1 VPTISSPPL
10 TLRDGLLH
18 ATLSWQTLVVLTVAL
33 VSAALVASATPL
45 VLGACLATALAG
57 LELLRPRFWQ
67 RLAADRERALRTLP
81 SAADVLDPSLRTQVA
96 ALRQSRYEA
105 RNAIGQASPSLQ
117 RHVCAGLSAQ
127 LESLEGDAAL
137 LVREGELIAT
147 LLRSGPSPRSIEH
160 ELQELA
166 ARLDATADEGLRVE
180 WSRTAEV
187 RRRELET
194 LRRLESE
201 RELVSATLARVTATL
216 RWLPLQVAELDL
228 LECRGSKS
236 PRHRLQDALSS
247 LHADLSATAD
257 SLRVLLD
264 EKSEFALLGP

>member
-1 VPTISSPPL
+1 VPTSSSPPL

-33 VSAALVASATPL
+33 ASAAMVASATPL

-67 RLAADRERALRTLP
+67 RLAAERERALRTLP
-81 SAADVLDPSLRTQVA
+81 SAAEVLDPSLRTQVA
-96 ALRQSRYEA
+96 ALRQCRYDA

-117 RHVCAGLSAQ
+117 RHLCPSLSAQ

-137 LVREGELIAT
+137 LVREGERIAT
-147 LLRSGPSPRSIEH
+147 LLRAGPSPRSLEH
-160 ELQELA
+160 ELQELT
-166 ARLDATADEGLRVE
+166 ARIDTTGDEGLRLE
-180 WSRTAEV
+180 WERTAEV

-201 RELVSATLARVTATL
+201 RELVAATLARVTATL
-216 RWLPLQVAELDL
+216 RWLPLQLAELDL
-228 LECRGSKS
+228 LEGRGGKS
-236 PRHRLQDALSS
+236 PRHRLQEALSS
-247 LHADLSATAD
+247 LHTDLAATSD
-257 SLRVLLD
+257 SLRALLD
-264 EKSEFALLGP
+264 EHTEVALLES

>member
-1 VPTISSPPL
+1 MISSPPL

-67 RLAADRERALRTLP
+67 RLAAERERALRTLP
-81 SAADVLDPSLRTQVA
+81 STAEVLDPALRTQVSS
-96 ALRQSRYEA
+96 LRQARYEA
-105 RNAIGQASPSLQ
+105 RNALAGASPSLQ
-117 RHVCAGLSAQ
+117 RHLCTSLTTQ

-147 LLRSGPSPRSIEH
+147 LLRSAPSPRSIEH

-166 ARLDATADEGLRVE
+166 ARLDAVGDEALRFE
-180 WSRTAEV
+180 WTRTAEV

-194 LRRLESE
+194 LRRLEAE
-201 RELVSATLARVTATL
+201 RELVAATLARVTATL
-216 RWLPLQVAELDL
+216 RWLPLQLAELDL
-228 LECRGSKS
+228 LEGRGGKS

-247 LHADLSATAD
+247 LQSDLSATSD
-257 SLRVLLD
+257 SLRALLD
-264 EKSEFALLGP
+264 EKTELTALLEA

>member
-1 VPTISSPPL
+1 MISSPPL

-67 RLAADRERALRTLP
+67 RLAAERERALRTLP
-81 SAADVLDPSLRTQVA
+81 STAEVLDPALRTQVA
-96 ALRQSRYEA
+96 SLRQARYEA
-105 RNAIGQASPSLQ
+105 RNALAAASPSLQ
-117 RHVCAGLSAQ
+117 RHLCTSLTTQ

-147 LLRSGPSPRSIEH
+147 LLRSAPSPRSIEH

-166 ARLDATADEGLRVE
+166 ARLDAAGDEALRSE
-180 WSRTAEV
+180 WTRTAEV

-194 LRRLESE
+194 LRRLEAE
-201 RELVSATLARVTATL
+201 RELVAATLARVTATL
-216 RWLPLQVAELDL
+216 RWLPLQLAELDL
-228 LECRGSKS
+228 LEGRGGKS
-236 PRHRLQDALSS
+236 PRHRLQDALSTLQS
-247 LHADLSATAD
+247 DLSATSD
-257 SLRVLLD
+257 SLRSLLD
-264 EKSEFALLGP
+264 EKAELTALLEA